1 MEEKEEK
8 EGEKEEALFY
18 RRAAALTHGVGRRR
32 ESQTQWLS
40 SHRCHLELWK
50 ARRSLKPN
58 CTCKLRHLTEHVRA
72 VQAVCKASCKHCR
85 DGAGGEM
92 WQRAALR
99 GFELTVVVSVA
110 SRLLWW

>member
-1 MEEKEEK
+1 VVVVVVVEEEEEEKEEK
-8 EGEKEEALFY
+8 EGEKEEEEDEEKEKEALFY
-18 RRAAALTHGVGRRR
+18 RRAAALTHGVRRRR

-72 VQAVCKASCKHCR
+72 VQAVCSSAT
-85 DGAGGEM
+85 AM
-92 WQRAALR
+92 
-99 GFELTVVVSVA
+99 
-110 SRLLWW
+110 